1 MAIEDLH
8 WIDKSTEDSLKD
20 LIDSIS
26 GAKVFLIFTYRPE
39 FVLPCGG
46 KSYHNQITLN
56 RLSNRECI
64 ATMTY
69 LLGTEEIDK
78 DLEDFILEKT
88 EGIPFFIEEFVK
100 SLKALKI
107 IDEKNSKYYLARDT
121 HNVTIPSTIQDVIM
135 ARVDALPEGAKEVL
149 QTGSVIEREFGYE
162 LIRRV
167 TGMSERDLLS
177 YLSVLRESELL
188 FERGIF
194 PESDYIFKHALTR
207 DVVYNSM
214 LTSRKKELHED
225 VGNAIEESFKGNI
238 GEYFAILADHYIE
251 GKNYEKGAAYSK
263 LAAKKA
269 EKTVSIRDA
278 VTYSEKRVKCIE
290 KLPQTNEVQWEL
302 IDARTALGLY
312 HININLH
319 NEAKKAVSP
328 IIDLAKKLGRKKRLA
343 QIHTTLGTY
352 YFAVEDNYPIAFTH
366 YEEALKLS
374 EEAKDV
380 VSSVLA
386 SAWFGIALASNCEFE
401 KASFYM
407 DKAIRINEAAN
418 ALWGVAAVKS
428 HLSLLVC
435 NPEGKIALAFKISDE
450 AVQSA
455 EKSGDLYSKAM
466 AYISLGVSWYF
477 KGFLEEA
484 LRYLLMGAD
493 LSEKAN
499 IFVWSMLANTYLGG
513 AYLEL
518 KEYENSKEYYRQ
530 AIRIAEQNGLMPSF
544 INARKISLAKC
555 RIKNNERDLDL
566 ESLYAY
572 SSENKARYLD
582 SEMAIC
588 IGEILLNFGEQ
599 HLTAAEAWIR
609 KAIDADSQNGMRWQL
624 GQDYATY
631 SNLFRRKADHTKAK
645 ENLSKAIEILKE
657 CGADGW
663 VEKYEKELA
672 EL

>member
-1 MAIEDLH
+1 
-8 WIDKSTEDSLKD
+8 
-20 LIDSIS
+20 
-26 GAKVFLIFTYRPE
+26 
-39 FVLPCGG
+39 
-46 KSYHNQITLN
+46 
-56 RLSNRECI
+56 
-64 ATMTY
+64 MTY

-312 HININLH
+312 HININ
-319 NEAKKAVSP
+319 NF
-328 IIDLAKKLGRKKRLA
+328 R
-343 QIHTTLGTY
+343 
-352 YFAVEDNYPIAFTH
+352 
-366 YEEALKLS
+366 
-374 EEAKDV
+374 
-380 VSSVLA
+380 
-386 SAWFGIALASNCEFE
+386 
-401 KASFYM
+401 
-407 DKAIRINEAAN
+407 
-418 ALWGVAAVKS
+418 
-428 HLSLLVC
+428 
-435 NPEGKIALAFKISDE
+435 
-450 AVQSA
+450 
-455 EKSGDLYSKAM
+455 
-466 AYISLGVSWYF
+466 
-477 KGFLEEA
+477 
-484 LRYLLMGAD
+484 
-493 LSEKAN
+493 N
-499 IFVWSMLANTYLGG
+499 I
-513 AYLEL
+513 
-518 KEYENSKEYYRQ
+518 
-530 AIRIAEQNGLMPSF
+530 
-544 INARKISLAKC
+544 
-555 RIKNNERDLDL
+555 
-566 ESLYAY
+566 
-572 SSENKARYLD
+572 
-582 SEMAIC
+582 
-588 IGEILLNFGEQ
+588 
-599 HLTAAEAWIR
+599 
-609 KAIDADSQNGMRWQL
+609 
-624 GQDYATY
+624 
-631 SNLFRRKADHTKAK
+631 LFC
-645 ENLSKAIEILKE
+645 S
-657 CGADGW
+657 
-663 VEKYEKELA
+663 
-672 EL
+672 